1 MTEEEPKSQDRR
13 TSPRF
18 SVEVDLGV
26 YSESN
31 FFTGLTRDISDGGLF
46 VATHVPLSVGS
57 DVTVKFT
64 LPGCEEVSAK
74 GVVVWMRDPH
84 EGMPGMGVRF
94 TELRPEDE
102 ALIHRFIAKRE
113 PLYYDP

>member
-1 MTEEEPKSQDRR
+1 MSDEEPKSRDRR
-13 TSPRF
+13 SSPRA

-46 VATHVPLSVGS
+46 VATHVPLPVGTEL
-57 DVTVKFT
+57 TVKFT
-64 LPGCEEVSAK
+64 LPGCDEVSAK
-74 GVVVWMRDPH
+74 GVVAWMRDPQ
-84 EGMPGMGVRF
+84 EGAPGMGVRF
-94 TELRPEDE
+94 TEITAEAE
-102 ALIHRFIAKRE
+102 ALVHRFIAKRE